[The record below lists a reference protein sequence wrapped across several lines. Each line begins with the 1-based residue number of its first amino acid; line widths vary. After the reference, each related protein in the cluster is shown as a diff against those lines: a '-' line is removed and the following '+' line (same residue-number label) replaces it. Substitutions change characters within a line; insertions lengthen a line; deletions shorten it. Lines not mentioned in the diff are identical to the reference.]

1 MVLGRRAMVRRRRAY
16 MKLGM
21 RAEAQREMDL
31 FKKMSQYNKEKEHI
45 GKILLYMPGDAAAH
59 WKLGRIHEKY
69 GQYER
74 AIAAYRKALT
84 LRPGFGEARQGL
96 KEALQRAQSL

>member
-1 MVLGRRAMVRRRRAY
+1 
-16 MKLGM
+16 MKLEM

-31 FKKMSQYNKEKEHI
+31 FEKMSQYNKEQEHI

-59 WKLGRIHEKY
+59 CKLGRIHEKY

-74 AIAAYRKALT
+74 AITAYRKALT
-84 LRPGFGEARQGL
+84 LRPGLGEARRGL
-96 KEALQRAQSL
+96 KEALQSTQRL

>member
-1 MVLGRRAMVRRRRAY
+1 
-16 MKLGM
+16 
-21 RAEAQREMDL
+21 
-31 FKKMSQYNKEKEHI
+31 MSQYNKEKEHL

-74 AIAAYRKALT
+74 AITAYRKALT
-84 LRPGFGEARQGL
+84 LRPGLRKPGGDL